1 MTATDARD
9 RLIRLQ
15 VERLEAA
22 EAGVTLDCYLS
33 RLELAI
39 AEARRDYVV
48 AAVTEIAALRTEL
61 SLPLPADGSLAA

>member
-1 MTATDARD
+1 MTAADART

-15 VERLEAA
+15 LERLEAA
-22 EAGVTLDCYLS
+22 QAGVTLDSYLA
-33 RLELAI
+33 RVELAI

-61 SLPLPADGSLAA
+61 SLPLPADGSPAT

>member
-1 MTATDARD
+1 MTADARN

-15 VERLEAA
+15 TERLDAA
-22 EAGVTLDCYLS
+22 EAGVTLDCYLA

-39 AEARRDYVV
+39 ADARHEYVV

>member
-1 MTATDARD
+1 MTAADARN

-15 VERLEAA
+15 VERIEAA
-22 EAGVTLDCYLS
+22 EAGVTLDCYLA
-33 RLELAI
+33 RVGLAI

-61 SLPLPADGSLAA
+61 SLPLPADGSPAT